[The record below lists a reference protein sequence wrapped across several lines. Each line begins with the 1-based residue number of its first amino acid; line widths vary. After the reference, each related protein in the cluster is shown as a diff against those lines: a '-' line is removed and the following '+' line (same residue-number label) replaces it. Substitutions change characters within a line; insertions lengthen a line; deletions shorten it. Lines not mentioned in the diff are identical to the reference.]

1 MKPNPMKKTIA
12 LLMLGG
18 LFAANLQAQQVNIH
32 ITGST
37 AFRANNY
44 RAIRALYGSG
54 LVSQNPADPA
64 SSKNQVTWTGTMTN
78 IFGSSQTVN
87 IYASYSGSIA
97 GVQALVQGTSL
108 TFLSS
113 PTNGSTN
120 TFTAPADLAFSDVY
134 QAATPFT
141 STPLV
146 DALVAIQPF
155 VYVKSQSANTVSNV
169 TMQQLQVMLGNGSMP
184 LSYFTGKTNDDAT
197 LIYMVGRNNDS
208 GTRLTSHADDFFTGT
223 PQLYQPDTNCN
234 WGLSAGFSSGSGV
247 VGALTSGC
255 GHAIGYL
262 GLSDAETATTN
273 GCVILTYNGFYPF
286 AGTNYTPGQQVATT
300 PDFTPVYKGQYSYWS
315 YEHLFELSGA
325 VGGNIDTFRTA
336 LIAAVDNDIATLTPV
351 TAIRLTAM
359 KVSRP
364 SDGGPIAP

>member
-78 IFGSSQTVN
+78 IFGSSPTVN

-97 GVQALVQGTSL
+97 GVQALVQGASL

-120 TFTAPADLAFSDVY
+120 PFTAPADLAFSDVY

-184 LSYFTGKTNDDAT
+184 LSYFTGKTNDDA
-197 LIYMVGRNNDS
+197 
-208 GTRLTSHADDFFTGT
+208 
-223 PQLYQPDTNCN
+223 
-234 WGLSAGFSSGSGV
+234 
-247 VGALTSGC
+247 
-255 GHAIGYL
+255 
-262 GLSDAETATTN
+262 
-273 GCVILTYNGFYPF
+273 
-286 AGTNYTPGQQVATT
+286 
-300 PDFTPVYKGQYSYWS
+300 
-315 YEHLFELSGA
+315 
-325 VGGNIDTFRTA
+325 
-336 LIAAVDNDIATLTPV
+336 
-351 TAIRLTAM
+351 
-359 KVSRP
+359 
-364 SDGGPIAP
+364 